1 VPDLRGT
8 LDCVPGRTDSRT
20 VGQKA
25 AGHGPPEE
33 ISGMTTVAAY
43 AAPAAKA
50 PLERTTI
57 ERREVREFDV
67 LIDIKFAGICHSD
80 IHQARE
86 GWGEAIFPMVPG
98 HEIAGIVSEVGPGVT
113 KFAVGDRVGVGCLV
127 DSCRECDNCKAGL
140 EQYCTGG
147 GVGTYNAVGKDGEP
161 TYGGYSE
168 KIVVDENYVVR
179 IPDALSLD
187 VAAPLLCAG
196 ITTYSPLRHWNAGP
210 GKKVAILGMGGLGH
224 MGVKIAHAL
233 GAEVTVLSQSLRKK
247 EDGLKLGADHYY
259 ATSDENTFKELK
271 GTFDLILSTVSAPL
285 DLDAYLSLLR
295 TDGAFVNVG
304 APEEPVKL
312 NLFSVIGGR
321 KTLAGSGIGGIRETQ
336 EMLDFCAEHGFGA
349 EIELIGADQINEAY
363 ERVLSSDVRYRFVID
378 TSTI

>member
-1 VPDLRGT
+1 MT
-8 LDCVPGRTDSRT
+8 
-20 VGQKA
+20 
-25 AGHGPPEE
+25 
-33 ISGMTTVAAY
+33 TTVAAY
-43 AAPAAKA
+43 AAPSAKA

-57 ERREVREFDV
+57 ERREVGEFDV

-86 GWGEAIFPMVPG
+86 GWGEAMFPMVPG
-98 HEIAGIVSEVGPGVT
+98 HEIAGVVEAVGSGVT
-113 KFAVGDRVGVGCLV
+113 KFAVGDHVGVGCLV
-127 DSCRECDNCKAGL
+127 DSCRECENCEAGL
-140 EQYCTGG
+140 EQYCLKG
-147 GVGTYNAVGKDGEP
+147 GVGTYNALDKNGEP

-168 KIVVDENYVVR
+168 KVVVDENYTVR
-179 IPDALSLD
+179 IPDGLALD

-196 ITTYSPLRHWNAGP
+196 ITTYSPLKHWNAGP

-259 ATSDENTFKELK
+259 ATSDEATFKELR

-285 DLDAYLSLLR
+285 TLDIDLSLLK

-304 APEEPVKL
+304 APEEPVAL
-312 NLFSVIGGR
+312 NLFSVIAGR
-321 KTLAGSGIGGIRETQ
+321 KTLAGSMIGGIQETQ
-336 EMLDFCAEHGFGA
+336 EMLDFCAEHGLGS
-349 EIELIGADQINEAY
+349 EIELISASEINDAY
-363 ERVLSSDVRYRFVID
+363 ERVLASDVRYRFVID
-378 TSTI
+378 TATI